1 MNRFLRPLA
10 SGLWHSL
17 WYLASGLL
25 PLASG
30 CLPASLAAQSDIA
43 FPTSVYVERRAKLV
57 RDLPDAIVIVPGR
70 YLISPG
76 DEPVKQD
83 PDFWYLTGVESPYA
97 S

>member
-1 MNRFLRPLA
+1 M
-10 SGLWHSL
+10 
-17 WYLASGLL
+17 
-25 PLASG
+25 
-30 CLPASLAAQSDIA
+30 A
-43 FPTSVYVERRAKLV
+43 FPVATYVARRAALV
-57 RDLPDAIVIVPGR
+57 RDLPEAVVIVPGR